1 MALKSDTVIL
11 ITGASSGFGRATAE
25 HLAGLG
31 AKVYGTSR
39 RAPEFPA
46 GELVEGSF
54 GTYKLGNLDVCDV
67 ESVNPCVAA
76 VLEDAGRID
85 ALVNNAGY
93 ALGASIEEASEA
105 EVDEQFQTNYFG
117 ALRMIRA
124 VLPSMRERRS
134 GRIVTIGSLAG
145 LIGVPFHGHYSAAK
159 FALEGM
165 SEALRQ
171 EIYPYGIH
179 VSLVEPGDFKTE
191 GTKNRRLPIPG
202 IEDYRANRER
212 AIASMEKTEQSG
224 PDPIHLARLIARILS
239 ADKPR
244 LRYRI
249 GTDAYWVP
257 KLRRLIPESLFE
269 FLLRKIYDIR

>member
-1 MALKSDTVIL
+1 LALNSDTVVL
-11 ITGASSGFGRATAE
+11 ITGASSGFGLSMAE
-25 HLAGLG
+25 HLASLGL
-31 AKVYGTSR
+31 KVYGTSR

-46 GELVEGSF
+46 GQVVEGSF
-54 GTYKLGNLDVCDV
+54 GSYKLGKLDVCDPD
-67 ESVNPCVAA
+67 SVIECVAA
-76 VLEDAGRID
+76 VIEDAGRID

-124 VLPSMRERRS
+124 LLPAMRERRE
-134 GRIVTIGSLAG
+134 GRIITIGSLAG
-145 LIGVPFHGHYSAAK
+145 WVGVPFHGHYSAAK

-171 EIYPYGIH
+171 EIHPFGIH

-191 GTKNRRLPIPG
+191 GTQNRKLPNPG
-202 IEDYRANRER
+202 IEAYRANRER
-212 AIASMEKTEQSG
+212 AIAGMEKSEQSG
-224 PDPIHLARLIARILS
+224 PDPIHLARLIERILN
-239 ADKPR
+239 ADRPR

-249 GTDAYWVP
+249 GTDAFWVP
-257 KLRRLIPESLFE
+257 KLRRVIPEPLFE